1 MRSKNIPQGY
11 KQTELGIIP
20 EDWEVKSFS
29 QIFDMYPNNTY
40 PRDCMNDSCGVV
52 RNIHYGD
59 VLIKYPTIVD
69 AEKCAIPYLNE
80 GVKIK
85 LQKLVQSGDIIIADT
100 AEDETVGK
108 CVEIKNVGDNKI
120 VAGLHTFFCRP
131 TAPFAAGW
139 LGYYINST
147 NYHNQL
153 IPYITGIKVSSISR
167 TSIQETKLLVPPIAE
182 QRAIAEAL
190 SDVDGLIA
198 ALDKQIAKKRL
209 LKQGAMQQL
218 LTGKKRLPGFTDKW
232 VNVQI
237 KQLGKWSKGQP
248 FSKDKINRDGK
259 NPCIHYGELFSY
271 GEVIETI
278 KSNTDIKPYVKSS
291 GKDVLFPA
299 SDVTPIGLGR
309 CSALNVKNVLLGGD
323 IIILELTKD
332 CPAYISY
339 VVNLNKQQIIDRVTG
354 TTVKHIN
361 SNLLG
366 EIKINI
372 STDIKEQQAIA
383 TILSD
388 MDKEIADLEAQRDKY
403 RLLKSGMM
411 QKLLTGQIR
420 LVKQQAKIVP
430 LGVEVPVVREI
441 PVATHIIA
449 GHIVNRSHKSRGW
462 GRTKLQKSLHLIGYC
477 MQLNLGT
484 EYIRNTAGPDDQQ
497 LMNYIDQKFRQ
508 YRHVNK
514 VCEKLPDGK
523 THYSYTP
530 TPMIQDVEMAYE
542 KYPKELRE
550 QIDALIDKLNT
561 MDLAGAEILSTLY
574 AVWNNRIIK
583 QEHITEDLL
592 IADFYAWSTHKA
604 DFEEA
609 RVRKALNYMRDN
621 NIIPVGWG
629 KYIDKR
635 KA

>member
-1 MRSKNIPQGY
+1 MNNIPQGY

-20 EDWEVKSFS
+20 EDWEVKFFS
-29 QIFDMYPNNTY
+29 QIFDMYPSNTY
-40 PRDCMNDSCGVV
+40 PRDCMNDSRGVV

-69 AEKCAIPYLNE
+69 VEKCTIPYLNE
-80 GVKIK
+80 DVKIK

-108 CVEIKNVGDNKI
+108 CVEIKSVGDNKI

-153 IPYITGIKVSSISR
+153 VPYITGIKVSSISK

-182 QRAIAEAL
+182 QRAIVEAL
-190 SDVDGLIA
+190 SDVEGLIA
-198 ALDKQIAKKRL
+198 ALDKKIAKKRL

-218 LTGKKRLPGFTDKW
+218 LTGKKRLSCFTDEW

-388 MDKEIADLEAQRDKY
+388 MDKEIADLETQRDKY

-420 LVKQQAKIVP
+420 LVKQQAKIIP
-430 LGVEVPVVREI
+430 LGVEVPAVREI
-441 PVATHIIA
+441 PIDAHIIA
-449 GHIVNRSHKSRGW
+449 GHIVNRSYQSRGW

-477 MQLNLGT
+477 TQLNLGN

-497 LMNYIDQKFRQ
+497 LMNYIDQKFKQ

-550 QIDALIDKLNT
+550 QIDALIDMLNT
-561 MDLAGAEILSTLY
+561 LDLAGAEILSTLY

-583 QEHITEDLL
+583 QEQITDDLL

-604 DFEEA
+604 DFEET
-609 RVRKALNYMRDN
+609 RVRKALNYMRIEG
-621 NIIPVGWG
+621 IIPTGWG
-629 KYIDKR
+629 KYIGKR
-635 KA
+635 

>member
-1 MRSKNIPQGY
+1 MNIPQGY

-20 EDWEVKSFS
+20 EDWEVVLLGSGLRFQTGYPFQSSYFNGDGMGVRLIRNRDLKSDDSITHYSGAICNEF
-29 QIFDMYPNNTY
+29 IVNNY
-40 PRDCMNDSCGVV
+40 DILIGMDGDFMPCVWDKGVALLNQRVGRLVVKDDWSPRFLYYALQEPLKQKEQGTGATTVKHLSHSDIERILMS
-52 RNIHYGD
+52 
-59 VLIKYPTIVD
+59 
-69 AEKCAIPYLNE
+69 IPPS
-80 GVKIK
+80 K
-85 LQKLVQSGDIIIADT
+85 
-100 AEDETVGK
+100 
-108 CVEIKNVGDNKI
+108 
-120 VAGLHTFFCRP
+120 
-131 TAPFAAGW
+131 
-139 LGYYINST
+139 
-147 NYHNQL
+147 
-153 IPYITGIKVSSISR
+153 
-167 TSIQETKLLVPPIAE
+167 E

-198 ALDKQIAKKRL
+198 ALDKKIAKKRL

-218 LTGKKRLPGFTDKW
+218 LTGKKRLSGFTDEWKY
-232 VNVQI
+232 VALEHLLEYEQPTKYLVQSTDYI
-237 KQLGKWSKGQP
+237 ESGTPVLTAGKTFILGYTAETKGIYTNLPVIIFDDFTTDSKYVTMP
-248 FSKDKINRDGK
+248 FKA
-259 NPCIHYGELFSY
+259 
-271 GEVIETI
+271 
-278 KSNTDIKPYVKSS
+278 KSS
-291 GKDVLFPA
+291 AMKMLQLKDRRYNLRLVYELMQLIQFPLYDHQRYWISEYSKLQVYIP
-299 SDVTPIGLGR
+299 SDF
-309 CSALNVKNVLLGGD
+309 
-323 IIILELTKD
+323 E
-332 CPAYISY
+332 
-339 VVNLNKQQIIDRVTG
+339 
-354 TTVKHIN
+354 
-361 SNLLG
+361 
-366 EIKINI
+366 
-372 STDIKEQQAIA
+372 EQQAIA

-388 MDKEIADLEAQRDKY
+388 MDKEIADLEAQRDKC

-420 LVKQQAKIVP
+420 LVKQQAKIIP
-430 LGVEVPVVREI
+430 LGVEVPAVREI

-449 GHIVNRSHKSRGW
+449 GHIVNRSYKSRGW

-497 LMNYIDQKFRQ
+497 LMNHIDQKFRQ

-514 VCEKLPDGK
+514 VCEKLPDGR

-583 QEHITEDLL
+583 QEQITDDLL
-592 IADFYAWSTHKA
+592 IADFYAWSKHKA
-604 DFEEA
+604 DFEET

-635 KA
+635 

>member
-1 MRSKNIPQGY
+1 MNIPQGY

-20 EDWEVKSFS
+20 EDWELISIKERGCLVKDGINPMLSPNVSFWEYSMPAFDNGKQPTLSLGEEMHSNRTIIRDTVLLFNKLNVRQQRVWFVESPSVDSVCSMEFLPYVSKSINLEFLYHYLKTDVVTDYFNGISKGTSNS
-29 QIFDMYPNNTY
+29 QK
-40 PRDCMNDSCGVV
+40 R
-52 RNIHYGD
+52 
-59 VLIKYPTIVD
+59 
-69 AEKCAIPYLNE
+69 
-80 GVKIK
+80 
-85 LQKLVQSGDIIIADT
+85 
-100 AEDETVGK
+100 
-108 CVEIKNVGDNKI
+108 
-120 VAGLHTFFCRP
+120 
-131 TAPFAAGW
+131 
-139 LGYYINST
+139 
-147 NYHNQL
+147 
-153 IPYITGIKVSSISR
+153 ITPQDFLDYKVI
-167 TSIQETKLLVPPIAE
+167 LPPIAE

-198 ALDKQIAKKRL
+198 ALDKKITKKRL

-218 LTGKKRLPGFTDKW
+218 ITGKKRLPGFTDEW

-332 CPAYISY
+332 SPAYISY

-420 LVKQQAKIVP
+420 LVKQQAKIIP
-430 LGVEVPVVREI
+430 LGVEVPAVREI
-441 PVATHIIA
+441 PIDAHIIA
-449 GHIVNRSHKSRGW
+449 GHIVNRSYQSRGW

-477 MQLNLGT
+477 TQLNLGN

-514 VCEKLPDGK
+514 VCEKLPDGR

-530 TPMIQDVEMAYE
+530 TPMIQDVETAYE

-550 QIDALIDKLNT
+550 QVDALIDKLNT
-561 MDLAGAEILSTLY
+561 MDLAGAEMLSTLY

-583 QEHITEDLL
+583 QEQITDDLL
-592 IADFYAWSTHKA
+592 IADFYAWSKHKA
-604 DFEEA
+604 DFEET

-635 KA
+635 

>member
-1 MRSKNIPQGY
+1 MTIPQGY

-20 EDWEVKSFS
+20 EDWEIMTFDELGTFSKSS
-29 QIFDMYPNNTY
+29 GVSRAESNTGNIPCIRY
-40 PRDCMNDSCGVV
+40 GELYTHHNDYIKAYNSYISKTVASKAKLLQ
-52 RNIHYGD
+52 YGD
-59 VLIKYPTIVD
+59 VLFAASGETKEEIGKSAAFVNSCEAY
-69 AEKCAIPYLNE
+69 A
-80 GVKIK
+80 G
-85 LQKLVQSGDIIIADT
+85 GDIII
-100 AEDETVGK
+100 
-108 CVEIKNVGDNKI
+108 
-120 VAGLHTFFCRP
+120 L
-131 TAPFAAGW
+131 
-139 LGYYINST
+139 ST
-147 NYHNQL
+147 NSQL
-153 IPYITGIKVSSISR
+153 CDAKYIGYASNAPYVTKQKATKGQGDAVVHITSEAIKTISVN
-167 TSIQETKLLVPPIAE
+167 IPPIAE
-182 QRAIAEAL
+182 QRAIAEVL

-198 ALDKQIAKKRL
+198 ALDKKIAKKRL

-218 LTGKKRLPGFTDKW
+218 LTGKKRLPGFTDEW
-232 VNVQI
+232 VEKKVKDVFRVTRGYVLATNKVMERPDGYH
-237 KQLGKWSKGQP
+237 KYP
-248 FSKDKINRDGK
+248 VFSSQTQNNGVMGYYYDYLFENAITWTTDGA
-259 NPCIHYGELFSY
+259 NA
-271 GEVIETI
+271 GEVNYRQGKFYCTNVCGVLMSDDGYANECIASIINMVAKSHVSYIGNPKLMNNVMADIEI
-278 KSNTDIKPYVKSS
+278 CIPPS
-291 GKDVLFPA
+291 
-299 SDVTPIGLGR
+299 
-309 CSALNVKNVLLGGD
+309 
-323 IIILELTKD
+323 
-332 CPAYISY
+332 
-339 VVNLNKQQIIDRVTG
+339 
-354 TTVKHIN
+354 
-361 SNLLG
+361 
-366 EIKINI
+366 
-372 STDIKEQQAIA
+372 IKEQQAIA

-420 LVKQQAKIVP
+420 LVKQQAKIIP
-430 LGVEVPVVREI
+430 LGVEVPAVREI
-441 PVATHIIA
+441 PIDAHIIA

-462 GRTKLQKSLHLIGYC
+462 GRTKLQKSLHLIGYY
-477 MQLNLGT
+477 MQLNLGN

-514 VCEKLPDGK
+514 VCEKLPNGK

-561 MDLAGAEILSTLY
+561 MDLTGAEILSTLY

-583 QEHITEDLL
+583 QEQITDDLL

-604 DFEEA
+604 DFGEA

-635 KA
+635 

>member
-1 MRSKNIPQGY
+1 MNIPQGY

-29 QIFDMYPNNTY
+29 QIFDMCPNNTY
-40 PRDCMNDSCGVV
+40 PRDCMNNSRGIV

-69 AEKCAIPYLNE
+69 VEKCAIPYLNE
-80 GVKIK
+80 EVRIK

-108 CVEIKNVGDNKI
+108 CVEIKNVGNNKI

-131 TAPFAAGW
+131 TIPFAAGW

-182 QRAIAEAL
+182 QRAMAEAL

-198 ALDKQIAKKRL
+198 ALDKKIAKKRL

-232 VNVQI
+232 VE
-237 KQLGKWSKGQP
+237 KK
-248 FSKDKINRDGK
+248 
-259 NPCIHYGELFSY
+259 
-271 GEVIETI
+271 
-278 KSNTDIKPYVKSS
+278 
-291 GKDVLFPA
+291 
-299 SDVTPIGLGR
+299 
-309 CSALNVKNVLLGGD
+309 
-323 IIILELTKD
+323 
-332 CPAYISY
+332 
-339 VVNLNKQQIIDRVTG
+339 
-354 TTVKHIN
+354 
-361 SNLLG
+361 LG
-366 EIKINI
+366 EICSIIMGQSPSSEYYNTQNLGLPLIQGNADLENRRQIVRFYTSQITKECEKGDVILSVRAPVGAVGKATHKSCLGRGVCAIKTDNDFLYHYLVYIENDWSSFSKGSTFDSIN
-372 STDIKEQQAIA
+372 SDELYQLSLVLPQTKKEQQAIA

-388 MDKEIADLEAQRDKY
+388 MDKEITDLEAQRDKY

-420 LVKQQAKIVP
+420 LVKQQAKIIP
-430 LGVEVPVVREI
+430 LGVEVPAVREI
-441 PVATHIIA
+441 PVAAHIIA
-449 GHIVNRSHKSRGW
+449 GHIVNRSHQSRGW

-477 MQLNLGT
+477 TQLNLGN

-514 VCEKLPDGK
+514 VSEKLPDGR

-550 QIDALIDKLNT
+550 QVDALIDKLNT

-583 QEHITEDLL
+583 QEQITDDLL

-609 RVRKALNYMRDN
+609 RVRKVLNYMRSEG
-621 NIIPVGWG
+621 ITPTGWG

-635 KA
+635 

>member
-1 MRSKNIPQGY
+1 MNIPQGY
-11 KQTELGIIP
+11 KPTELGIIP
-20 EDWEVKSFS
+20 EDWEIMTFDELGTFS
-29 QIFDMYPNNTY
+29 KGSGVSRAESNTGNIPCIRY
-40 PRDCMNDSCGVV
+40 GELYTHHNDYIKAYNSYISKTVASKAKLLQ
-52 RNIHYGD
+52 YGD
-59 VLIKYPTIVD
+59 VLFAASGETKEEIGKSAAFVNSCEAY
-69 AEKCAIPYLNE
+69 A
-80 GVKIK
+80 G
-85 LQKLVQSGDIIIADT
+85 GDIIILSTNSILCDAKYIGY
-100 AEDETVGK
+100 AS
-108 CVEIKNVGDNKI
+108 N
-120 VAGLHTFFCRP
+120 
-131 TAPFAAGW
+131 APFVTKQKATKGQGDAVVHITSEAIKTIS
-139 LGYYINST
+139 IN
-147 NYHNQL
+147 
-153 IPYITGIKVSSISR
+153 I
-167 TSIQETKLLVPPIAE
+167 PPIAE

-198 ALDKQIAKKRL
+198 ALDKKIAKKRL

-218 LTGKKRLPGFTDKW
+218 LTGKKRLHGFTDEW
-232 VNVQI
+232 VE
-237 KQLGKWSKGQP
+237 KKLGKISHIKTGSRNGDQAVENGKYP
-248 FSKDKINRDGK
+248 FFVRSQKVYAIDTYSFDGEAILVPGEGGIGNIFHYINGKFDFHQRVYKISDFADEVCGK
-259 NPCIHYGELFSY
+259 FIYFYMSRYFGDY
-271 GEVIETI
+271 
-278 KSNTDIKPYVKSS
+278 
-291 GKDVLFPA
+291 
-299 SDVTPIGLGR
+299 
-309 CSALNVKNVLLGGD
+309 ALSL
-323 IIILELTKD
+323 
-332 CPAYISY
+332 
-339 VVNLNKQQIIDRVTG
+339 
-354 TTVKHIN
+354 TVKATVDSLRLPTFEEFVICMP
-361 SNLLG
+361 S
-366 EIKINI
+366 
-372 STDIKEQQAIA
+372 DIKEQQAIA

-420 LVKQQAKIVP
+420 LVKQQAKIVS

-497 LMNYIDQKFRQ
+497 LMNHIDQKFRQ

-514 VCEKLPDGK
+514 VCEKLPDGR

-542 KYPKELRE
+542 RYPKELRE

-561 MDLAGAEILSTLY
+561 MDLAGAEAVSTLY

-583 QEHITEDLL
+583 QEQITDDLL

-604 DFEEA
+604 DFEES

-635 KA
+635 

>member
-1 MRSKNIPQGY
+1 MTIQQGY

-20 EDWEVKSFS
+20 EDWEVKQIRDGLNLLTDFDANGSFA
-29 QIFDMYPNNTY
+29 DMAENVQTYNGGGYAWYVRATDLEQNTPLPDVKY
-40 PRDCMNDSCGVV
+40 VDEASYKFLKKSSLHG
-52 RNIHYGD
+52 GE
-59 VLIKYPTIVD
+59 VLIAKRGDIGKVYLFQAKTTFATLAPNLYLL
-69 AEKCAIPYLNE
+69 KLNE
-80 GVKIK
+80 QVHSTYLYYYLKSINGQKALKDINASTSLGALYKEDVKN
-85 LQKLVQSGDIIIADT
+85 L
-100 AEDETVGK
+100 
-108 CVEIKNVGDNKI
+108 
-120 VAGLHTFFCRP
+120 
-131 TAPFAAGW
+131 
-139 LGYYINST
+139 YIL
-147 NYHNQL
+147 Y
-153 IPYITGIKVSSISR
+153 
-167 TSIQETKLLVPPIAE
+167 PPIAE
-182 QRAIAEAL
+182 QRVIAEAL

-198 ALDKQIAKKRL
+198 ALDKKIAKKRL
-209 LKQGAMQQL
+209 LKQGAMCKL
-218 LTGKKRLPGFTDKW
+218 LSLSGRGKKWFNTKLGNVVNIRKGSMLTSDKFVAGNIPVIAGGKIPAGYHNVANRPANTITISASGASAGYVALYNKPIFATDCST
-232 VNVQI
+232 I
-237 KQLGKWSKGQP
+237 E
-248 FSKDKINRDGK
+248 
-259 NPCIHYGELFSY
+259 PCSTYDIHYIYHLLKYYQSEIFAMQTGGAQPHVHPSDLNELQVLY
-271 GEVIETI
+271 AKDIE
-278 KSNTDIKPYVKSS
+278 
-291 GKDVLFPA
+291 
-299 SDVTPIGLGR
+299 
-309 CSALNVKNVLLGGD
+309 
-323 IIILELTKD
+323 
-332 CPAYISY
+332 
-339 VVNLNKQQIIDRVTG
+339 
-354 TTVKHIN
+354 
-361 SNLLG
+361 
-366 EIKINI
+366 
-372 STDIKEQQAIA
+372 EQQAIA

-388 MDKEIADLEAQRDKY
+388 MDKEIADLEAQLDKY

-430 LGVEVPVVREI
+430 LGVEVPTVREI
-441 PVATHIIA
+441 PVAAHIIA

-477 MQLNLGT
+477 TQLNLGN

-550 QIDALIDKLNT
+550 QVDALIDKLNT
-561 MDLAGAEILSTLY
+561 MDLAGAEAVSTLY

-583 QEHITEDLL
+583 QEQITDDLL
-592 IADFYAWSTHKA
+592 IADFYAWSKHKA

-635 KA
+635 